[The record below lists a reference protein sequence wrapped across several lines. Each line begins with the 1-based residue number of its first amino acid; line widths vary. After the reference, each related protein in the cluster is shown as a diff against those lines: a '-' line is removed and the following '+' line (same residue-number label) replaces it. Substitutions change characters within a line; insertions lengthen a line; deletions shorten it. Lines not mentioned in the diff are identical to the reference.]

1 MFAGNC
7 PGQGRSRVE
16 GEVME
21 TGRAWLAG
29 MIGWRCGEEI
39 SGAWSGHS
47 RKTDR

>member
-16 GEVME
+16 GEVM
-21 TGRAWLAG
+21 TGRARWAG
-29 MIGWRCGEEI
+29 IVGWRCGEEI
-39 SGAWSGHS
+39 SGAAWSGHS